1 MTATTDGWIDA
12 AFFEGENGEPE
23 SVDGGTT
30 NYGPLWHAISPR
42 WGHSMH
48 TMCSYHGMFPPRLA
62 HYFIQR
68 YSNEG
73 DLVLDPFS
81 GRGTTTLQARVEG
94 RRTIGNDLNP
104 LAYVLTRAKAS
115 PPSWESITG
124 TIADLEAS
132 YNRQGHR
139 QVEVPADIAML
150 YHEETLSQLVFLR
163 SHLFRRPFSKWSRA
177 DFMIAGA
184 VAGILHGSF
193 RADGKTS
200 AYLSI
205 SMPNTFSMS
214 PAYVEK
220 FIREKKLLK
229 PQQNVFDRLR
239 DKLARLYLDA
249 QPGPPGL
256 ATHEDA
262 IDFLKGRS
270 VGEQSVDL
278 LLTSPP
284 YLQVVNY
291 GQSNWIRLWWLGVDD
306 VGRNAGA
313 GRRRL
318 DAKLDHQHNFTAYC
332 DFMLRVLKGARRV
345 LKPGGVAVFVIGDV
359 ATPGKEQSLALAKTV
374 WDQVGASSGLRLVD
388 TIEDTLDA
396 RNKVSRI
403 WGETRGNATDRDC
416 ALVLARDDGDP
427 RTDNPV
433 MEWDENYKE
442 GGPDAAY
449 LHLRQR
455 SWL

>member
-1 MTATTDGWIDA
+1 MSLTASTWTEDA
-12 AFFEGENGEPE
+12 YFDSAPPDDE
-23 SVDGGTT
+23 SLDGGTT
-30 NYGPLWHAISPR
+30 THGALWHAVSPR

-48 TMCSYHGMFPPRLA
+48 TMCSYHGMFPPKLA

-81 GRGTTTLQARVEG
+81 GRGTTTMQARVEG

-104 LAYVLTRAKAS
+104 LAYVLTRAKAA
-115 PPSWESITG
+115 PPTWTTLIR
-124 TIADLEAS
+124 TIDKLELT
-132 YNRQGHR
+132 YQKQGHR
-139 QVEVPADIAML
+139 SVDVPADIEML
-150 YHEETLSQLVFLR
+150 YHQETLSQLVFLR
-163 SHLFRRPFSKWSRA
+163 SYLFRRSFSQWSRA

-184 VAGILHGSF
+184 MAGILHGSF
-193 RADGKTS
+193 RADGQTS
-200 AYLSI
+200 SYLSI

-220 FIREKKLLK
+220 FIREKGLVK

-249 QPGPPGL
+249 QVGPAGI
-256 ATHEDA
+256 TTNKDA
-262 IDFLKGRS
+262 VTLLGSKLVDK
-270 VGEQSVDL
+270 QSVDL

-291 GQSNWIRLWWLGVDD
+291 GQSNWIRLWWLGVDE

-318 DAKLDHQHNFTAYC
+318 DAKLDHQLNYTDYC
-332 DFMLRVLKGARRV
+332 DFMLRVFKGTRRV

-359 ATPGKEQSLALAKTV
+359 ATPGKEESLALAKAV
-374 WDQVGASSGLRLVD
+374 WDDIGEQSGLQLID
-388 TIEDTLDA
+388 TIADTLDA
-396 RNKVSRI
+396 KNKVSRI
-403 WGETRGNATDRDC
+403 WGETKGNATNRDC
-416 ALVLARDDGDP
+416 VLVLAREEDEP
-427 RTDNPV
+427 KTDNAGID
-433 MEWDENYKE
+433 WDEPYKDA
-442 GGPDAAY
+442 GPDAA
-449 LHLRQR
+449 HNRLRVR
-455 SWL
+455 SY